1 MVGKRNESSHVI
13 SPILFSF
20 AFNWII
26 PRHLQS
32 TMCPKRVDLDYGEFN
47 LTGIFLID
55 DMFPNTHPFSRKV
68 ILLFLPPIRALE
80 KNPISDFA
88 STRRNM
94 LIYTRSPYFP
104 SLSLTF
110 SAPNRALSS
119 VSSWN
124 SFGDLVKWSSMAR
137 F

>member
-1 MVGKRNESSHVI
+1 MWITVNLTSPEYSSSTICFQTRTHF
-13 SPILFSF
+13 PENYKYFSF
-20 AFNWII
+20 S
-26 PRHLQS
+26 L
-32 TMCPKRVDLDYGEFN
+32 
-47 LTGIFLID
+47 
-55 DMFPNTHPFSRKV
+55 
-68 ILLFLPPIRALE
+68 PIRALE
-80 KNPISDFA
+80 KKPISDFA

-110 SAPNRALSS
+110 SAPNYALSS